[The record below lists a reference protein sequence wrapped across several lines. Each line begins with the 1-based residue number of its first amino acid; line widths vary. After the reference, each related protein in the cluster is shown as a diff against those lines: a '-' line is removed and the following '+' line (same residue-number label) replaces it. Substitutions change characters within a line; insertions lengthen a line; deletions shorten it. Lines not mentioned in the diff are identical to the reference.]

1 MAKIQDLFESG
12 LLDEETKEAL
22 QEAWDARLIE
32 AREEVA
38 TELREEFVKRYEH
51 DKLVMVE
58 AADKMFEE
66 TLHKELGEFNQERKQ
81 FVEGRVQ
88 YKKMVRNNAK
98 AIREFASKRLV
109 GEIKELRE
117 DRKQLADALRKFENF
132 SIRQL
137 TKELTEFH
145 NDKKELVEQ
154 KVRLVSNAKTQLD
167 ETKTLFVKKAAIV
180 VEGMVEGAIRK
191 EITQFRHDIADA
203 RKNNFGRR
211 IFEAFAA
218 EYMASQY
225 SDGTQAKKLLN
236 AVTERE
242 TKLEEAMNLIGK
254 QNTLLNNADSKIKLV
269 ENRFIRHKKLN
280 ELLRPLPK
288 DKKAVMSDLLENVQT
303 SKLDAAYKKHIKFV
317 LKEATQSR
325 SNSRLDENREYRSE
339 VRGNRKPLIKENNE
353 IEDEIVHLKKLA
365 GI

>member
-22 QEAWDARLIE
+22 QEVWDARLVE
-32 AREEVA
+32 AREEIA

-66 TLHKELGEFNQERKQ
+66 TLHKELNEFHGERKQ
-81 FVEGRVQ
+81 FVEARVQ
-88 YKKMVRNNAK
+88 YKQMVRSNAK
-98 AIREFASKRLV
+98 AIRAFASKKLV
-109 GEIKELRE
+109 SEIKELRE

-132 SIRQL
+132 SVRQL

-145 NDKKELVEQ
+145 NDKKELIEQ
-154 KVRLVSNAKTQLD
+154 KVRLVSNAKTQLE
-167 ETKTLFVKKAAIV
+167 ETKSLFVKKAAIV

-191 EITQFRHDIADA
+191 EITQFRRDIADA

-218 EYMASQY
+218 EFMASQY
-225 SDGTQAKKLLN
+225 SDGTQAKKLLK
-236 AVTERE
+236 AVNERE
-242 TKLEEAMNLIGK
+242 TKLEEAMNLINK
-254 QNTLLNNADSKIKLV
+254 QNGLLNEADTKIKLV
-269 ENRFIRHKKLN
+269 ENRFTRHKKLN

-303 SKLDAAYKKHIKFV
+303 NKLDAAYKKHIRFV
-317 LKEATQSR
+317 LKEETQSR
-325 SNSRLDENREYRSE
+325 NSRLDENVQYRSE
-339 VRGNRKPLIKENNE
+339 VRGNRKPLIKETTE
-353 IEDEIVHLKKLA
+353 ELDDEIVHLKKLA

>member
-12 LLDEETKEAL
+12 LLDKETKEAL
-22 QEAWDARLIE
+22 QEAWDTRLVE
-32 AREEVA
+32 AREEIA

-66 TLHKELGEFNQERKQ
+66 TLQKELNEFHDERKQ

-88 YKKMVRNNAK
+88 YKKMVRQHAK
-98 AIREFASKRLV
+98 AIREFASKKLV
-109 GEIKELRE
+109 SEIKELRE

-132 SIRQL
+132 SVRQL

-154 KVRLVSNAKTQLD
+154 KVRLVSNAKRQLN
-167 ETKTLFVKKAAIV
+167 ETKSIFVKKAAIV

-191 EITQFRHDIADA
+191 EITQFRRDIADA

-218 EYMASQY
+218 EFMASQY

-236 AVTERE
+236 AVNERE
-242 TKLEEAMNLIGK
+242 TKLEEAMNLISK
-254 QNTLLNNADSKIKLV
+254 QNGLLNEADTKIKLV
-269 ENRFIRHKKLN
+269 ENRFTRHKKLN

-288 DKKAVMSDLLENVQT
+288 DKKAVMSDLLEHVST
-303 SKLDAAYKKHIKFV
+303 DKLDASYKKHIKFV
-317 LKEATQSR
+317 LKEETRSR
-325 SNSRLDENREYRSE
+325 NSRLDENREYRSE
-339 VRGNRKPLIKENNE
+339 VRGNRRSLIKETTE
-353 IEDEIVHLKKLA
+353 ELDDEIVHLKKLA